1 MAAKKEC
8 TLRPPEPEA
17 QDEKEVAA
25 EGWTQR
31 PPPLYWVLLTRAWSL
46 RTTARQPYQLSRR
59 SCRLS
64 SKGLQQRLWC
74 SIPMAQTQAVSPCSS

>member
-1 MAAKKEC
+1 MMAAKKEC

-46 RTTARQPYQLSRR
+46 RTTAGSHISYPV
-59 SCRLS
+59 
-64 SKGLQQRLWC
+64 
-74 SIPMAQTQAVSPCSS
+74 AAVD